1 VKFLGRQFGIGGPA
15 AAGNLCIL
23 AGFMALAVPAPGLA
37 QTRQTGLPTRE
48 EIDQSRR
55 PPPPA
60 PSRLRVEGEIERS
73 PCALAD
79 PSYAAIR
86 ITLSAA
92 TFNNLGPVAAA
103 DLEPAWRPFLGVE
116 SPIGVVCEIRD
127 AAATIL
133 RNKGYLAA
141 VQVPAQRIEGG
152 NVAFEVL
159 YARLTA
165 VRLRGDAGR
174 NEAQVARYLSRL
186 ATGTVFNRIEAERYL
201 LLARDLPGLDVR
213 LSLKPAG
220 TVAGDM
226 VGEVSVRSTPIEVDF
241 NVQNYAPRETG
252 RFGGQLRAQF
262 NGLTGLGDR
271 TTASFYSTADFNE
284 QQVVQLGHDFFVG
297 SDGLRLGGH
306 FTYAWTHPTIGA
318 AAASVRA
325 RSLFFNLEAS
335 YPFVRHQAV
344 SLAGAVGF
352 DFVDQTVRFNGL
364 PLSEDHLRV
373 FYARLDADAIDLRG
387 VGPSGTVGWRLQGS
401 LELRQGASIFGASPD
416 FLADPVRCAAGVP
429 PSLVDGKP
437 TATVVRFQGVA
448 ELRVSKQVTIAVL
461 PRAQVSSA
469 ALLSFEQYSAGNY
482 TTGRGY
488 DPGTLSGD
496 SGVGFGTE
504 LRRDRFNLVAKAD
517 IFMAPFVF
525 VDTAWVWNRN
535 SPAGA
540 DPQRLTSIGA
550 GAHLGWAD
558 KVRLDLT
565 VAVPLRDAGL
575 TRSGDVR
582 LLMSLTTRFVPWSS
596 R

>member
-1 VKFLGRQFGIGGPA
+1 MKFLGHQFGIGGPA
-15 AAGNLCIL
+15 AAGTLCII
-23 AGFMALAVPAPGLA
+23 AGFMALASPVPALA
-37 QTRQTGLPTRE
+37 QSRQTGLPTRE
-48 EIDQSRR
+48 EIDQARR
-55 PPPPA
+55 PASPA

-103 DLEPAWRPFLGVE
+103 DLEPAWRPYLGVE

-159 YARLTA
+159 YAKLTA

-297 SDGLRLGGH
+297 GDGLRLGGH

-325 RSLFFNLEAS
+325 RSLFVNLEAS

-352 DFVDQTVRFNGL
+352 DFVDQNVRFNGL
-364 PLSEDHLRV
+364 PLSQDHLRV
-373 FYARLDADAIDLRG
+373 FYARLDGDAIDLRG
-387 VGPSGTVGWRLQGS
+387 VGPGGTVGWRLQGS
-401 LELRQGASIFGASPD
+401 LELRRGASIFGASPD
-416 FLADPVRCAAGVP
+416 CLADPVRCAAGVP

-448 ELRVSKQVTIAVL
+448 ELRISKQVTIAVL

-496 SGVGFGTE
+496 GGIGFGAE

-525 VDTAWVWNRN
+525 VDTAWVWNRY
-535 SPAGA
+535 SPAGL

-558 KVRLDLT
+558 KMRLDLT